1 MLKQEFLD
9 KLRTDLVGLPKQEL
23 EERLAFYSEMIDDC
37 IEDGL
42 SEEDAVAGVGS
53 VDEIS
58 AQIISDIPFAKIA
71 KERIKPKRRMKAWEI
86 VLLILG
92 SPIWLSLAVAAFVVI
107 LSLYVVLWSLIV
119 SVWAILAALAASAL
133 GVAFAGI
140 AFAIF
145 NNALVGV
152 AMIGA
157 ALVCAGLAIF
167 MFFGCHGATK
177 GIILLTKKLAL
188 GVKKCFVRKEK
199 AE

>member
-1 MLKQEFLD
+1 
-9 KLRTDLVGLPKQEL
+9 
-23 EERLAFYSEMIDDC
+23 MIDDR

-92 SPIWLSLAVAAFVVI
+92 SPIWLPLVAAAFVVI
-107 LSLYVVLWSLIV
+107 LSIYVVLWSLIV
-119 SVWAILAALAASAL
+119 SVWAVFAALAASAL

-140 AFAIF
+140 TFAILS
-145 NNALVGV
+145 NALVGV

-157 ALVCAGLAIF
+157 AIVCAGLAIF
-167 MFFGCHGATK
+167 MFFGCNGATK

>member
-1 MLKQEFLD
+1 
-9 KLRTDLVGLPKQEL
+9 
-23 EERLAFYSEMIDDC
+23 
-37 IEDGL
+37 
-42 SEEDAVAGVGS
+42 
-53 VDEIS
+53 
-58 AQIISDIPFAKIA
+58 
-71 KERIKPKRRMKAWEI
+71 MKAWEI

-119 SVWAILAALAASAL
+119 SVWAIFAALAASAL

-140 AFAIF
+140 VFAIF
-145 NNALVGV
+145 DNALVGV

-157 ALVCAGLAIF
+157 AIVCAGLAIF
-167 MFFGCHGATK
+167 MFFGCHEATK

>member
-9 KLRTDLVGLPKQEL
+9 KLRADLVGLPKQEL
-23 EERLAFYSEMIDDC
+23 EERLAFYSEMIDDR

-119 SVWAILAALAASAL
+119 SVWAIFAALAASAL

-140 AFAIF
+140 VFAIF
-145 NNALVGV
+145 DNALVGV

-157 ALVCAGLAIF
+157 AIVCAGLAIF
-167 MFFGCHGATK
+167 MFFGCHGATT